1 MVCLVLHE
9 QTILILVSVYSIC
22 CTRRVLVQLKQQT
35 YASYITE
42 RYHRESEGSLTDFI
56 SRRNGHL
63 YLDDRIDLNE
73 LAHRYGTPLEVVYS
87 PLITRQVQYMQTWA
101 KQAHHDV
108 DYSGAFLYA
117 YATKAN
123 FATEA
128 VQTALAAGAH
138 YETSAAVDVQIAHY
152 LWRQGTLPDDRLILC
167 NGSKEPAYV
176 NAIQNLRLDGC
187 TNVIPIL
194 DDLDEVMDFR
204 SSTTPFQFGVRER
217 TAGNRDGRH
226 PGNDR
231 FGLTADEIDQV
242 VSHIADTQHQ
252 LTLYHAM
259 IGSQVEDREHFLAM
273 LRDSVIAYCRLRQRV
288 PTLRYFNFG
297 GGMPTSAYKL
307 DFDFDYAGFLT
318 ALMTEI
324 RDLCAAYNVPMPDLI
339 GEFGRYTVASHSLY
353 LFEVGQVKAGQ
364 FGEPDWYLING
375 SLMVSLPDSLLVDNQ
390 QFIILPLDHWEAAAR
405 PVRLAGRRTCDSDDV
420 YPRPTHKPLVLPDSG
435 VGLIIAI
442 FGVGAYQQMIS
453 GRGGAHHCL
462 SPEPRRVVIS
472 ERAGQLSSRST
483 PPQNQAAIMRLLG
496 YQPQRIAEPIE
507 FPAKTPARR
516 ATQMPKTA
524 PLTSSFRR
532 RSRERL
538 RLVRAR

>member
-1 MVCLVLHE
+1 M
-9 QTILILVSVYSIC
+9 
-22 CTRRVLVQLKQQT
+22 VQLKQQT

-42 RYHRESEGSLTDFI
+42 RYDRESEGSLTDFI
-56 SRRNGHL
+56 SRQNGHL
-63 YLDDRIDLNE
+63 YLDGQVNLNE
-73 LAHRYGTPLEVVYS
+73 LARRYGTPLEVVYL
-87 PLITRQVQYMQTWA
+87 PLITKQIQQMQAWTT
-101 KQAHHDV
+101 QARHNA
-108 DYSGAFLYA
+108 DYCGAFLYA

-138 YETSAAVDVQIAHY
+138 YETSAAIDVQIAHY
-152 LWRQGTLPDDRLILC
+152 LWRQGMLPNDRLILC
-167 NGSKEPAYV
+167 NGSKEPAYLK
-176 NAIQNLRLDGC
+176 AIQNLRLEGC
-187 TNVIPIL
+187 TNIIPIC
-194 DDLDEVMDFR
+194 DDLDEVMAFQ
-204 SSTTPFQFGVRER
+204 SSAAPFQFGVRER
-217 TAGNRDGRH
+217 MAGNRDGRH

-242 VSHIADTQHQ
+242 VDYVAGTEHQ

-288 PTLRYFNFG
+288 PTLHYFNFG

-324 RDLCAAYNVPMPDLI
+324 RDLCAAYHVPMPDLI

-364 FGEPDWYLING
+364 SGGPDWYLING

-390 QFIILPLDHWEAAAR
+390 QFIILPLDHWEATAR
-405 PVRLAGRRTCDSDDV
+405 PIRLAGRRTCDSDDV
-420 YPRPTHKPLVLPDSG
+420 YPRPAQEPLVLPDSG
-435 VGLIIAI
+435 VGLVIAV
-442 FGVGAYQQMIS
+442 FGIGAYQQMIS

-472 ERAGQLSSRST
+472 ENAGQLRSQSI
-483 PPQNQAAIMRLLG
+483 PQQDQAAIMRLLG
-496 YQPQRIAEPIE
+496 YRPQRIAEPIE
-507 FPAKTPARR
+507 FPATTPARR
-516 ATQMPKTA
+516 TVQIPKTA
-524 PLTSSFRR
+524 SLTASFRR